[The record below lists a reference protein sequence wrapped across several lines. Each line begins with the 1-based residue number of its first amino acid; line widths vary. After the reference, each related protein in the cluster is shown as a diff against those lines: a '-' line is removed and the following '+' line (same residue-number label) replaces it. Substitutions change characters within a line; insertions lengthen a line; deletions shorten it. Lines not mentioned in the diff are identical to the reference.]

1 MDEDFVAEETTTEQ
15 VIPVE
20 QRTFE
25 ETTVCVQ
32 LTVEQ
37 QEIYSGCF
45 SEESLWTDD
54 ATVQETTVQG
64 TTIEQTT
71 VQETTIVETELSSAT
86 GQEPT
91 ISVVTTKVTTT
102 EYTKI
107 AEFKAADIVVSLPP
121 PAESFFDESVDLVSS
136 RPAPPVPM
144 DLFVFAPILA
154 SPVMVKPPAE
164 SNGVNFAPTYVWVM
178 SRRIDVN
185 IFLGGTIFDFDSD
198 IVTGLHQLWCKV
210 FQAVVSVWKYCQDW
224 DYL

>member
-45 SEESLWTDD
+45 SEESLWTED

-71 VQETTIVETELSSAT
+71 VQETTIVETELSYAT

-164 SNGVNFAPTYVWVM
+164 SNGVNFAPTYV
-178 SRRIDVN
+178 
-185 IFLGGTIFDFDSD
+185 
-198 IVTGLHQLWCKV
+198 
-210 FQAVVSVWKYCQDW
+210 
-224 DYL
+224 